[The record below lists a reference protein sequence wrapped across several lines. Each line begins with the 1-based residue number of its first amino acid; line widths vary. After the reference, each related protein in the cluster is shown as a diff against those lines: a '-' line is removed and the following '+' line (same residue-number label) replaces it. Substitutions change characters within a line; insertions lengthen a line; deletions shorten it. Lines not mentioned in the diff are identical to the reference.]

1 MIETEATETT
11 SDGARPLPDGWR
23 WVRLGDVCEL
33 NPRRPP
39 IERAEDAATSFIPMA
54 VVYDGGR
61 GIAQF
66 EVKPFGEV
74 QRGYTY
80 FGNEDVLFAK
90 ITPCMQN
97 GKIAVVRDLIDGIG
111 FGSTEFHVL
120 RSGHLIQ
127 PDWMQLFLRQ
137 QAILDDAERH
147 MTGAV
152 GQQRLPT
159 SYLAD
164 TLIPI
169 PPLPEQRRIA
179 AILRER
185 LAAVEQARAAAA
197 AQLAAAQALPAAY
210 LRTVFESDEA
220 QAWPRVRLGDTA
232 KVQSGYAFKS
242 EWFVDDGIR
251 LLRNANIFQDYISWE
266 DQVCLPYERRG
277 EFSAFEL
284 CDGDIVLSLDRPL
297 VSNGLKIARIS
308 QQDLPCL
315 LLQRVARFQIHDDLD
330 VDFLYTFLHTDA
342 FITAITQHD
351 QSLGVPHVSPKQ
363 VETILIP
370 YPPVAEQRRI
380 AADLHDRLVEVERV
394 SMNLQEQLEEIVALP
409 QALLRQAFA
418 GEL

>member
-11 SDGARPLPDGWR
+11 GDGARPLPDGWR
-23 WVRLGDVCEL
+23 WVCLDDVCL
-33 NPRRPP
+33 
-39 IERAEDAATSFIPMA
+39 AQS
-54 VVYDGGR
+54 GGTPSR
-61 GIAQF
+61 GH
-66 EVKPFGEV
+66 KG
-74 QRGYTY
+74 Y
-80 FGNEDVLFAK
+80 FGGGIPWAKIEDLTHAGIYIDTTAESLTDAGIRASSARIFPPGTVLFAMYGAS
-90 ITPCMQN
+90 IGTTS
-97 GKIAVVRDLIDGIG
+97 IARVAMA
-111 FGSTEFHVL
+111 SN
-120 RSGHLIQ
+120 
-127 PDWMQLFLRQ
+127 
-137 QAILDDAERH
+137 QAIIGCQCSSQLIPEF
-147 MTGAV
+147 
-152 GQQRLPT
+152 LW
-159 SYLAD
+159 YWL
-164 TLIPI
+164 TLIKRNLVALGSGGAQPNLNAAI
-169 PPLPEQRRIA
+169 VKRVNIPLPPLPEQRRIA
-179 AILRER
+179 AVLRER

>member
-1 MIETEATETT
+1 MIPWIKPDDLDRAIYVKT
-11 SDGARPLPDGWR
+11 SDEYLSDEGGHQARLIPAGSVLVSCIGK
-23 WVRLGDVCEL
+23 LGKL
-33 NPRRPP
+33 A
-39 IERAEDAATSFIPMA
+39 IAATSVATNQQINA
-54 VVYDGGR
+54 VVPR
-61 GIAQF
+61 G
-66 EVKPFGEV
+66 
-74 QRGYTY
+74 
-80 FGNEDVLFAK
+80 DVDSVYLYYACRMMK
-90 ITPCMQN
+90 SRLE
-97 GKIAVVRDLIDGIG
+97 AAA
-111 FGSTEFHVL
+111 S
-120 RSGHLIQ
+120 RSLVPIVNKSAFSS
-127 PDWMQLFLRQ
+127 L
-137 QAILDDAERH
+137 
-147 MTGAV
+147 
-152 GQQRLPT
+152 
-159 SYLAD
+159 Y
-164 TLIPI
+164 IPL
-169 PPLPEQRRIA
+169 PPLSEQRRIA

>member
-1 MIETEATETT
+1 
-11 SDGARPLPDGWR
+11 
-23 WVRLGDVCEL
+23 
-33 NPRRPP
+33 
-39 IERAEDAATSFIPMA
+39 
-54 VVYDGGR
+54 
-61 GIAQF
+61 
-66 EVKPFGEV
+66 
-74 QRGYTY
+74 
-80 FGNEDVLFAK
+80 
-90 ITPCMQN
+90 
-97 GKIAVVRDLIDGIG
+97 
-111 FGSTEFHVL
+111 
-120 RSGHLIQ
+120 
-127 PDWMQLFLRQ
+127 
-137 QAILDDAERH
+137 
-147 MTGAV
+147 
-152 GQQRLPT
+152 
-159 SYLAD
+159 
-164 TLIPI
+164 
-169 PPLPEQRRIA
+169 
-179 AILRER
+179 
-185 LAAVEQARAAAA
+185 
-197 AQLAAAQALPAAY
+197 
-210 LRTVFESDEA
+210 
-220 QAWPRVRLGDTA
+220 
-232 KVQSGYAFKS
+232 
-242 EWFVDDGIR
+242 
-251 LLRNANIFQDYISWE
+251 
-266 DQVCLPYERRG
+266 LPYERRG